1 MVNCSL
7 TPKSVQLAVNAIF
20 DGLLVRQ
27 LKLFVVEI
35 LATIQQIIIQVT
47 GIDILQ
53 LLFWLTVLATVIAV
67 YNFVK
72 DVVLTYL
79 CWFKC
84 KDSSSSS
91 CSKSSSDSS
100 SSSCSSSSSSSKSKS
115 SSDSCGCK

>member
-7 TPKSVQLAVNAIF
+7 TPKSVQVAVNAIF

-47 GIDILQ
+47 GIDVLQ

-67 YNFVK
+67 YHFIK
-72 DVVLTYL
+72 DVVCTYL

-91 CSKSSSDSS
+91 CSSSSKSSCDSSSS
-100 SSSCSSSSSSSKSKS
+100 SSSCSSSSSSSS
-115 SSDSCGCK
+115 SCGCK

>member
-7 TPKSVQLAVNAIF
+7 TPKSVQIAVNAIF

-27 LKLFVVEI
+27 LKLYVIEI

-53 LLFWLTVLATVIAV
+53 LLFWLTILATVIAV

-72 DVVLTYL
+72 DVICTYL

-91 CSKSSSDSS
+91 CSSSKSSESSS
-100 SSSCSSSSSSSKSKS
+100 SSSCSSSSSSS
-115 SSDSCGCK
+115 SCGCK

>member
-7 TPKSVQLAVNAIF
+7 TPKSVQIAVNAIF

-27 LKLFVVEI
+27 LKVYVVEI
-35 LATIQQIIIQVT
+35 LATIQQIILQVT

-53 LLFWLTVLATVIAV
+53 LLFWLTVLTTVIAV

-72 DVVLTYL
+72 DVVCTYL

-91 CSKSSSDSS
+91 CTSSSSKSSCESS
-100 SSSCSSSSSSSKSKS
+100 SSSCTSSSSSS
-115 SSDSCGCK
+115 CGCK

>member
-7 TPKSVQLAVNAIF
+7 TPKSVQIAVNAIF

-27 LKLFVVEI
+27 LKLFVIEI
-35 LATIQQIIIQVT
+35 LATIQQIILQVT

-91 CSKSSSDSS
+91 CSSSSSSCESSSS
-100 SSSCSSSSSSSKSKS
+100 SSSCSSSSSSN
-115 SSDSCGCK
+115 SCGCK